1 MRKREGQS
9 DRRCVKNDHYFA
21 VGQSD
26 PTSKMFHPNTSFG
39 FTVHT
44 GASPFF
50 QGKMHFQ
57 NPRKVN
63 VELMRLQILS
73 ITVVMQRQLKTES
86 SVSQS
91 GIAPIL
97 ISSGMFTQSFK
108 IK

>member
-44 GASPFF
+44 GASSFF
-50 QGKMHFQ
+50 QGKIHFQ
-57 NPRKVN
+57 NPSKVN

-86 SVSQS
+86 SVGLLGLLRFLYHQECS
-91 GIAPIL
+91 PNHL
-97 ISSGMFTQSFK
+97 R
-108 IK
+108 